1 MNRKNQELE
10 MKIEKMIEIM
20 KKEKINQK
28 LKLLLKKL
36 QNKQLR
42 NNLPKKKLKNVVEKE
57 EEIKIIRIIIIE
69 IVDTNQE
76 IKIKEINNR
85 SKALDLIQMMNL
97 YSLNQV
103 DLIL

>member
-1 MNRKNQELE
+1 
-10 MKIEKMIEIM
+10 
-20 KKEKINQK
+20 
-28 LKLLLKKL
+28 
-36 QNKQLR
+36 
-42 NNLPKKKLKNVVEKE
+42 VVKE

-97 YSLNQV
+97 YSLN
-103 DLIL
+103 

>member
-36 QNKQLR
+36 
-42 NNLPKKKLKNVVEKE
+42 
-57 EEIKIIRIIIIE
+57 
-69 IVDTNQE
+69 
-76 IKIKEINNR
+76 
-85 SKALDLIQMMNL
+85 
-97 YSLNQV
+97 
-103 DLIL
+103 